1 MATIKEVAAR
11 AGVSLSTV
19 SIVANGRAADRKISP
34 ATQERVL
41 DAMRALGYRPNAAAR
56 RLRGAEPRTSIA
68 LFWADDFRE
77 AMLARFLRGLHEGIA
92 EGGLDVD
99 IMVVSYRMGQLS
111 SAGLLHNAPGFDA
124 AIVANANDD
133 DLAYV
138 GACEPMVPVA
148 LYNREVAGY
157 PSVSV
162 DDAVVGEMAARMV
175 LSRRGAAGCAKRAMC
190 LSAPQTFAGAA
201 AREKAFAA
209 ALRDAGATVA
219 CAHVAGN
226 DAQHGYEAVRAL
238 PEPLPDCLFAP
249 NDLVAAGA
257 LHALHER
264 GVLVPGEVGVV
275 SVGSMLPE
283 YAAHMWPPLSCVE
296 IPMEQMARTCLQM
309 LMERAARP
317 ADAPSGSGAQ
327 QLQLQPEA
335 VLRSSL

>member
-19 SIVANGRAADRKISP
+19 SIVANGRAADRKISL

-41 DAMRALGYRPNAAAR
+41 DAMRTLGYRPNTAAR
-56 RLRGAEPRTSIA
+56 RLRGAAARTNVA

-92 EGGLDVD
+92 ADGLDVD
-99 IMVVSYRMGQLS
+99 ITVVSYRTGKLS
-111 SAGLLHNAPGFDA
+111 STGLLQAAPGFDA
-124 AIVANANDD
+124 AIVANANAD
-133 DLAYV
+133 DLAYLHAGRPV
-138 GACEPMVPVA
+138 VPAV
-148 LYNREVAGY
+148 LYNRQADGY

-162 DDAVVGEMAARMV
+162 DDAAVGVAAGRMV
-175 LSRRGAAGCAKRAMC
+175 LEHRGCSGVQRAAC
-190 LSAPQTFAGAA
+190 LSAPRAFTGAA
-201 AREKAFAA
+201 EREEAFAA
-209 ALRDAGATVA
+209 VLCDAGVA
-219 CAHVAGN
+219 VERVDVAAN
-226 DAQHGYEAVRAL
+226 DARHGYEAVCAL
-238 PEPLPDCLFAP
+238 GAPLPDCLFAP

-264 GVLVPGEVGVV
+264 GVAVPDEVGVV

-296 IPMEQMARTCLQM
+296 IPMERMAQACLQM
-309 LMERAARP
+309 LMGHVAGS
-317 ADAPSGSGAQ
+317 ADAPSDSRAQ
-327 QLQLQPEA
+327 QLRLQPEP